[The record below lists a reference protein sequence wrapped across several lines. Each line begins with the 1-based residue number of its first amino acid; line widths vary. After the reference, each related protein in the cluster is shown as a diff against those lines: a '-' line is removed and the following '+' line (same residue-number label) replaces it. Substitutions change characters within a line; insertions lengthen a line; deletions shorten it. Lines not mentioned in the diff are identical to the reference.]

1 MNVAL
6 LITWLRI
13 VLTPFVFVFV
23 ILENYILAVVFFII
37 AALTDMVDGY
47 FARRLKQETKL
58 GKILDPVADKVLI
71 AFTVVA
77 LTVKFRELLPLTI
90 LIVGKEIVMLL
101 CMVFS
106 KWNVKFKFP
115 TILSKVNTV
124 VQIIFIVSVI
134 LGYYNTIFLWIV
146 FCLTLITAID
156 YLIKL
161 MRNK

>member
-58 GKILDPVADKVLI
+58 GKILYPVADKVLI

-146 FCLTLITAID
+146 LKFF
-156 YLIKL
+156 
-161 MRNK
+161 